1 LLKQTLLPTL
11 FLLHSLTLVNLLL
24 LLLLLQITLS

>member
-11 FLLHSLTLVNLLL
+11 FLLRSLTLVNLLL